1 VAIRPAQGCHD
12 HERYSFTFSDSIPI
26 SGEEKSQNL
35 KQRLGDINPLAVKLV
50 LLLAAK
56 SKLAVI
62 DDIAENT
69 RRWWITTAG
78 SRVRK

>member
-1 VAIRPAQGCHD
+1 MAAEILRGYQKVGVAGLISNPR
-12 HERYSFTFSDSIPI
+12 I

-56 SKLAVI
+56 DKLAVI
-62 DDIAENT
+62 DDIAEEYQALVDNYQP
-69 RRWWITTAG
+69 
-78 SRVRK
+78 